1 MESLLAGLD
10 PADRDN
16 PALRALAARLAESRL
31 SGRAQSTIAQ
41 HGRHW
46 AKFADWLHRHTNGR
60 LQPIGVAPTY
70 VVLYLQELLDASE
83 RDGIGPSRVLSASSA
98 IACLHWLHGI
108 ESPTQHPLC
117 DTVREASR
125 RLLTGRRLE
134 RDAVT
139 AADIRRLVDRYGKRG
154 ALLRD
159 LMHVTAFS
167 LMYAAFLRFDDLCQ
181 ITVHE
186 DALVFRDDHLAIFVP
201 KSKTDQQGE
210 GRWVVVAKGQGEYCP
225 VGLLDRL
232 LRKGEYITR
241 PRSPDEDVGP
251 LVRAVDKSGMKLR
264 QVTAVGALVP
274 PSVLHHAPGALQDHV
289 QGGGYHHSHHAALLP
304 DWRRYGGCGGGGG
317 APGHQRARPVALGL
331 LQRSLRSG

>member
-1 MESLLAGLD
+1 
-10 PADRDN
+10 
-16 PALRALAARLAESRL
+16 
-31 SGRAQSTIAQ
+31 
-41 HGRHW
+41 
-46 AKFADWLHRHTNGR
+46 
-60 LQPIGVAPTY
+60 VAPTY

-139 AADIRRLVDRYGKRG
+139 AADIRRLVDKYGKRR

-274 PSVLHHAPGALQDHV
+274 PLSYTTLLERCKTMCKEAGITTAITLHSFRIGGATAAAAAGVEHQAIKEHGRWRSDSSKDRYVRGDIEGALEV
-289 QGGGYHHSHHAALLP
+289 SRAL
-304 DWRRYGGCGGGGG
+304 
-317 APGHQRARPVALGL
+317 AL
-331 LQRSLRSG
+331 